1 MSSTTEIR
9 KIIEDFVYGDFDEIE
24 PSDYLTQE
32 EIKEQNEFLDSFGLA
47 FETEISDYAIDG
59 EWDIFDLEE
68 YELRR
73 IFLFTKGIQEHM
85 VIMSPDG
92 QIPVVNTEIDT
103 QLILQVSNTI
113 NTLCELIDEDYS

>member
-9 KIIEDFVYGDFDEIE
+9 KIIENFVYGDFEEIE
-24 PSDYLTQE
+24 PLDYLTQE
-32 EIKEQNEFLDSFGLA
+32 EIKKQNEFLDSFGLA
-47 FETEISDYAIDG
+47 FEIEISDYAIDG

-103 QLILQVSNTI
+103 QLLLQVSNTI

>member
-103 QLILQVSNTI
+103 QLL
-113 NTLCELIDEDYS
+113 